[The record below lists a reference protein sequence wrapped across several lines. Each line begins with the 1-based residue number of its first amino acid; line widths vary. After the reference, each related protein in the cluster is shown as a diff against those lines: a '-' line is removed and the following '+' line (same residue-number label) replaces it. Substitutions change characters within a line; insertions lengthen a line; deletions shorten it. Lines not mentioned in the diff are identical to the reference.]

1 MSETTRASYSISI
14 EYNINIKGWEWELLG
29 PGLLQQKTAGFS
41 QFLSVAMKDIE
52 ETINHLLKIQ
62 FPD

>member
-1 MSETTRASYSISI
+1 MSETTRKPYSINI
-14 EYNINIKGWEWELLG
+14 EYDIHRKRWEWELLG
-29 PGLLQQKTAGFS
+29 PGLLQKRFTGSS